1 MNLTFTLHPSHV
13 LASLIHHVSFKG
25 HPYKDVLQSQ
35 HELPLKKEKQKTSL
49 SAIVTLQLKTLDTES
64 QGRKQVNSLIS
75 PIPQT
80 IS

>member
-35 HELPLKKEKQKTSL
+35 HELPLKKEKQKTS
-49 SAIVTLQLKTLDTES
+49 QC
-64 QGRKQVNSLIS
+64 NSYITTKNLGY
-75 PIPQT
+75 
-80 IS
+80 